1 VIVKGIVPVASRV
14 RIVVVGLALLWPLP
28 DGRISPAAAQVKLDA
43 SYRATLLGLPI
54 GQISWTIEL
63 RDNRFTTA
71 ATGGISGILRVFTDG
86 HGDVAAHGQLSG
98 GRPVASN
105 FALKLIAGKWSDDVQ
120 ILFKGDKA
128 KEYVTAPPNPDANL
142 VPLTDANRVGVVDP
156 MTALL
161 VYMPGAGETAVPEA
175 CDRTVPIF
183 DGHTRYNLRLTFK
196 RIDKVTTEQG
206 YQGPAVVCA
215 VQFFPLAGYNPNHFL
230 ITFLAA
236 QHDTE
241 IWLAPFAG
249 SRLMVPYRMAMP
261 TPFGL
266 GVLQAIKFE
275 SLPATSL
282 TSNAH

>member
-1 VIVKGIVPVASRV
+1 VGPRV
-14 RIVVVGLALLWPLP
+14 RNVALGLALIWPLL

-43 SYRATLLGLPI
+43 TYRATLLGLPI
-54 GQISWTIEL
+54 GQISWTVEL

-71 ATGGISGILRVFTDG
+71 ATGGISGILRVFMDG

-105 FALKLIAGKWSDDVQ
+105 FALKLIAGKWSDDVR

-128 KEYVTAPPNPDANL
+128 KEYVTTPPNPDANL
-142 VPLTDANRVGVVDP
+142 VPVTDASRVGVVDP

-161 VYMPGAGETAVPEA
+161 VYMPGAGEIAVPEA

-215 VQFFPLAGYNPNHFL
+215 VQFFPLAGYNPDHFL

-236 QHDTE
+236 QRDTE

-266 GVLQAIKFE
+266 GVLQATKFE
-275 SLPATSL
+275 SLPAASL
-282 TSNAH
+282 TSNAN

>member
-1 VIVKGIVPVASRV
+1 
-14 RIVVVGLALLWPLP
+14 
-28 DGRISPAAAQVKLDA
+28 
-43 SYRATLLGLPI
+43 
-54 GQISWTIEL
+54 
-63 RDNRFTTA
+63 
-71 ATGGISGILRVFTDG
+71 
-86 HGDVAAHGQLSG
+86 
-98 GRPVASN
+98 
-105 FALKLIAGKWSDDVQ
+105 
-120 ILFKGDKA
+120 
-128 KEYVTAPPNPDANL
+128 
-142 VPLTDANRVGVVDP
+142 
-156 MTALL
+156 
-161 VYMPGAGETAVPEA
+161 
-175 CDRTVPIF
+175 VPIF

>member
-14 RIVVVGLALLWPLP
+14 RIVVVGLALLWPLL

-98 GRPVASN
+98 GRPVASD